1 MPAIVTDALKRQ
13 IASDFFEQFTS
24 DTKKYYIGVG
34 RSEQWDSSDTVP
46 TPVNTPTE
54 ISGFRDGLQSVKKV
68 TGTSLVVP
76 RNNWSSGRI
85 YSQYDDQQG
94 GYPTNPYYVMTDNNQ
109 VYICLETGRNVVG
122 IAQPSTIEPTGSNND
137 SFRTADGYVWKFI
150 FTVSAERGNDF
161 MSSNFMP
168 VQLQAATDSNSTGIQ
183 LKQLEIQG
191 AAVAG
196 EILSCIITNG
206 GAGYTSVPSV
216 TIAGTGSGALVDATI
231 DSATGQLVRLR
242 MRDSGAS
249 AQIQGSG
256 YTSASV
262 VITGGGSPSLNA
274 TARAVLGPDS
284 GIGRDSREDL
294 KSTSIMFHAPLL
306 GTDSDFITDQDFRQV
321 GLVRDPLTPNG
332 AVFNDTTGNALY
344 NMSLSSIVTSFTK
357 DKTIEGATSTARA
370 YIDNIDSNRLFYHQ
384 TAETGF
390 GTFVSGETV
399 EEVDGAGEGVVDSG
413 AALPEV
419 DPESGAILF
428 IDNRSPVV
436 RTPAQNEDI
445 KVIIQF

>member
-1 MPAIVTDALKRQ
+1 MPAVITDALKRQ

-24 DTKKYYIGVG
+24 DSKKYYIGVG
-34 RSEQWDSSDTVP
+34 KSEQWDSSDTVP

-54 ISGFRDGLQSVKKV
+54 ISAFRDGLQSVKKV

-109 VYICLETGRNVVG
+109 VYICLETGRNILGV
-122 IAQPSTIEPTGSNND
+122 AQASTVEPTGSNND
-137 SFRTADGYVWKFI
+137 SFRTADGYVWKFL

-168 VQLQAATDSNSTGIQ
+168 VQLQGTTDSNSTGIQ
-183 LKQLEIQG
+183 LKQKEIQDN
-191 AAVAG
+191 AVAG
-196 EILSCIITNG
+196 QVLSCIITSG
-206 GAGYTSVPSV
+206 GAGYTANPTV
-216 TIAGTGSGALVDATI
+216 TISGTGTGALLDAAI
-231 DSATGQLVRLR
+231 DSSTGQLVRLR
-242 MRDSGAS
+242 MRDSAS
-249 AQIQGSG
+249 SQVLGSG
-256 YTSASV
+256 YTSANV
-262 VITGGGSPSLNA
+262 VISGGGSPSANA

-321 GLVRDPLTPNG
+321 GLIRDPLLSTG
-332 AVFNDTTGNALY
+332 AAFTNTTGNALF

-357 DKTIEGATSTARA
+357 DKTIQGQTSTAKA
-370 YIDNIDSNRLFYHQ
+370 FIDNIDSNRLFYHQ
-384 TAETGF
+384 TSETGF
-390 GTFVSGETV
+390 GAFITGETV
-399 EEVDGAGEGVVDSG
+399 EEVNGAGEGVIDSG
-413 AALPEV
+413 ATLPEV

-436 RTPAQNEDI
+436 RSAAQNEDI

>member
-1 MPAIVTDALKRQ
+1 MPAVITDALKRQ

-24 DTKKYYIGVG
+24 DSKKYYIGVG
-34 RSEQWDSSDTVP
+34 KSEQWDSSDTVP
-46 TPVNTPTE
+46 TPVNTPIE
-54 ISGFRDGLQSVKKV
+54 ISAFRDGLQSVKKV

-109 VYICLETGRNVVG
+109 VYICLETGRNILGV
-122 IAQPSTIEPTGSNND
+122 AQASTVEPTGSNND
-137 SFRTADGYVWKFI
+137 SFRTADGYVWKFL

-168 VQLQAATDSNSTGIQ
+168 VQLQGTTDSNSTGIQ
-183 LKQLEIQG
+183 LKQKEIQDN
-191 AAVAG
+191 AVAG
-196 EILSCIITNG
+196 QVLSCIITSG
-206 GAGYTSVPSV
+206 GAGYTANPTV
-216 TIAGTGSGALVDATI
+216 TISGTGTGALLDAAI
-231 DSATGQLVRLR
+231 DSSTGQLVRLR
-242 MRDSGAS
+242 MRDSAS
-249 AQIQGSG
+249 SQVLGSG
-256 YTSASV
+256 YTSANV
-262 VITGGGSPSLNA
+262 VISGGGSPSANA

-321 GLVRDPLTPNG
+321 GLIRDPLLSTG
-332 AVFNDTTGNALY
+332 AAFTNTTGNALF

-357 DKTIEGATSTARA
+357 DKTIQGQTSTAKA
-370 YIDNIDSNRLFYHQ
+370 FIDNIDSNRLFYHQ
-384 TAETGF
+384 TSETGF
-390 GTFVSGETV
+390 GAFITGETV
-399 EEVDGAGEGVVDSG
+399 EEVNGAGEGVIDSG
-413 AALPEV
+413 ATLPEV

-436 RTPAQNEDI
+436 RSAAQNEDI

>member
-1 MPAIVTDALKRQ
+1 MPAVITDALKRQ

-24 DTKKYYIGVG
+24 DSKKYYIGVG
-34 RSEQWDSSDTVP
+34 KSEQWDSSDTVP

-54 ISGFRDGLQSVKKV
+54 ISAFRDGMQSVKKV

-94 GYPTNPYYVMTDNNQ
+94 GYPTNPYYIMTENNQ
-109 VYICLETGRNVVG
+109 VYICLETGRNVLGV
-122 IAQPSTIEPTGSNND
+122 AQPSTIEPTGSNLD
-137 SFRTADGYVWKFI
+137 SFRTADGYVWKFL

-168 VQLQAATDSNSTGIQ
+168 VQLQGATDSNSTGIQ
-183 LKQLEIQG
+183 LKQKEIQDN
-191 AAVAG
+191 AIAG
-196 EILSCIITNG
+196 QVLSCIITSG
-206 GAGYTSVPSV
+206 GAGYSANPTV
-216 TIAGTGSGALVDATI
+216 TISGTGTGALVDAAI
-231 DSATGQLVRLR
+231 DSSTGQLVRLR
-242 MRDSGAS
+242 MRDSS
-249 AQIQGSG
+249 TSQVLGSG
-256 YTSASV
+256 YTSANV
-262 VITGGGSPSLNA
+262 VISGGGSPSLNA

-321 GLVRDPLTPNG
+321 GLIRDPLQSTG
-332 AVFNDTTGNALY
+332 AAFTNTTGNALF

-357 DKTIEGATSTARA
+357 DKTIQGQTSTAKA
-370 YIDNIDSNRLFYHQ
+370 FIDNIDSNRLFYHQ

-399 EEVDGAGEGVVDSG
+399 EEVNGAGEGVVDS
-413 AALPEV
+413 AATLPEV

-436 RTPAQNEDI
+436 RSAAQNEDI